1 MVGPTSR
8 GASGPLYFIHRAWFP
23 DEKYHPLSRD
33 DPIDT
38 LNTPLRTLQPIPYYL
53 SITVKAAAYVTVQQV
68 ATRLQ
73 AV

>member
-38 LNTPLRTLQPIPYYL
+38 LNTPLRTLQST
-53 SITVKAAAYVTVQQV
+53 SITVKAAEYVTVHECSQE
-68 ATRLQ
+68 
-73 AV
+73 